1 MKPQFLSLSL
11 LLVRVQSGGRPRFIT
26 ATCTWSRNVHP
37 TPTARCTLESISHK
51 LPEKETKVTN
61 CNCPAVNVVEEN
73 IDFKALRAKFQKS
86 DIIKIKPSGK
96 PPLQASEAPGVAR
109 TKTNVTNINIFE
121 TVPLHNAAV
130 QQTNAQSLH
139 PPVPLI
145 KPAVVPK
152 PVLLKLP
159 DWTTP
164 NDPDESGRK
173 PEDLTSYEGASLR
186 ISSNNLQKLEN
197 KTSESRP
204 SKDNVISDQLNAIS
218 FKEKL
223 NIWENTLHC
232 NSAPAEKI
240 KCGTLPPSL
249 SNSRANSYFPPKTTC
264 HADPHF
270 RTTSP
275 SQYRKE
281 NLSMEPEIQISGAR
295 KEIVQSMLIQSSD
308 ISQSVDNC
316 GIIVPPLPPKTYLS
330 CPKVDQKGLKLDVNH
345 SAESETSPGLPLE
358 NTREPKL
365 PMDQGVGNTHEKGY
379 QHTFL
384 RCRELP
390 SVEVLGPP
398 PVKPPRLFNVDLGVL
413 QRIKMA
419 SYSPIELSKKNGI
432 SSSSI
437 SYTDE
442 CTVLSTASIHEET
455 NNKTEQQYEEV
466 ELKNVLQI
474 RKTKG
479 KHQDHVKECES
490 KEIREKEL
498 HKKFNLTGLELP
510 IYKVQVQQHLK
521 GGKLGLTV
529 KQGEIVEIIRM
540 VDCPTGKWLA
550 RTHNGNYGYI
560 QIDAVK
566 MDNAEIKEIS
576 KRILKQTETFEE
588 IYDDVGLSE
597 IPPELCF
604 TSPLQSVG
612 FGQSCEATDTKKESE
627 KRNSGNKM
635 NPLTKILQKGKE
647 KKKGHESSLYTLQP
661 EFGSVSHGYDNSS
674 NLSASQKL
682 SGSQNCFVDED
693 QLDEQV
699 YDDAETCNSES
710 LRKDRIKELGKL
722 FKKEIGDGER
732 GKKVKMRKNKAQ
744 DHLSASSRSQSIS
757 SITNS
762 ESGASSVY
770 EDVNSVKEYGD
781 FEDRA
786 SKSDPNK
793 TSWANIFRKREEN
806 VKTTGEMNTKV
817 QEAERLD
824 GNNEDGLIADFKAT
838 REKVKGIFK
847 GKRKDQNEEK
857 ETKVNKKKMLKEQ
870 EFREK
875 FNYTKEI
882 VVENIAVVEQNA
894 VREEK
899 GSLYLPIKSGEKLDV
914 IDIGEG
920 NQIIC
925 RNSDGKYGYVHV
937 RHLTFRS
944 QN

>member
-1 MKPQFLSLSL
+1 M
-11 LLVRVQSGGRPRFIT
+11 
-26 ATCTWSRNVHP
+26 
-37 TPTARCTLESISHK
+37 EK
-51 LPEKETKVTN
+51 LPSGIFN
-61 CNCPAVNVVEEN
+61 FPEEN
-73 IDFKALRAKFQKS
+73 IDFKALREKFQKS

-96 PPLQASEAPGVAR
+96 PPLKAPETPGVAR
-109 TKTNVTNINIFE
+109 TKTALNVTNINIFE

-159 DWTTP
+159 DWTAP

-173 PEDLTSYEGASLR
+173 PEDLTSYKGVSLR
-186 ISSNNLQKLEN
+186 VSSDSLQKLEN

-232 NSAPAEKI
+232 ISAPAEKI
-240 KCGTLPPSL
+240 ICGTLPPSL

-270 RTTSP
+270 RTTSL

-281 NLSMEPEIQISGAR
+281 NLSMEPEIQISAAR

-308 ISQSVDNC
+308 ISQSIDNC

-330 CPKVDQKGLKLDVNH
+330 CPKVDQKRLKLDANH
-345 SAESETSPGLPLE
+345 SAGSETSSGLPLE
-358 NTREPKL
+358 NSQESKL
-365 PMDQGVGNTHEKGY
+365 PMDQGVGHTHEKGY
-379 QHTFL
+379 QPTVL
-384 RCRELP
+384 RRRELP

-398 PVKPPRLFNVDLGVL
+398 PVKPPRPFDVDFGML
-413 QRIKMA
+413 QRIKTA
-419 SYSPIELSKKNGI
+419 SYTPTEFSKKNGI
-432 SSSSI
+432 SSSSV

-442 CTVLSTASIHEET
+442 CTVLSTASSIHEET
-455 NNKTEQQYEEV
+455 NNKKEQQCQEA

-479 KHQDHVKECES
+479 KHQDQVKECEN

-498 HKKFNLTGLELP
+498 HRKFNLTGLELP

-550 RTHNGNYGYI
+550 RTHDGNYGYI

-588 IYDDVGLSE
+588 IYDDVGLPE
-597 IPPELCF
+597 ITPELCF
-604 TSPLQSVG
+604 ASPLQSVG
-612 FGQSCEATDTKKESE
+612 SGKSCEATDAKKESE

-661 EFGSVSHGYDNSS
+661 EF
-674 NLSASQKL
+674 
-682 SGSQNCFVDED
+682 D

-699 YDDAETCNSES
+699 YDDAETCHSES

-722 FKKEIGDGER
+722 FKKETGDGER
-732 GKKVKMRKNKAQ
+732 WKKVKTRKNKAQ
-744 DHLSASSRSQSIS
+744 DRLSTSSRSQSVS

-770 EDVNSVKEYGD
+770 EDVNSIKEYGD
-781 FEDRA
+781 FEGGA

-806 VKTTGEMNTKV
+806 VRTTGEMNTQV

-824 GNNEDGLIADFKAT
+824 GNNEDGLTADFKAT

-857 ETKVNKKKMLKEQ
+857 ETKVNKKKILKEQ

-894 VREEK
+894 VKEKK

-937 RHLTFRS
+937 RHLTFGN